1 MKKKQIKYIK
11 MTIKHRSN
19 LDLLMKELNV
29 FGEVAEIGVA
39 EGRFSL
45 EILNWGVPKLYL
57 VDIWE
62 SKPFYGDAASPQDW
76 HDKNYREAQERVAEF
91 SDKVVFLR
99 GLSSERAK
107 DIPDNSLGMVYLDAC
122 HTYEAVLED
131 LHNYLP
137 KLVHGGIM
145 AGHDFLGKAYGVE
158 RAVREFAE
166 KYNYQVNLIEE
177 DSPEN
182 ASFWFQKL

>member
-1 MKKKQIKYIK
+1 

-76 HDKNYREAQERVAEF
+76 HDKNYREAQERVDEF
-91 SDKVVFLR
+91 LGKTFTIQDVVFLR

-166 KYNYQVNLIEE
+166 KYKYEVNLIEE